1 MATHANIDRKEDTQ
15 MTKETQQADG
25 LTSHLTQELDTE
37 KSPFDRGWHVGV
49 NQLAKSLCQEKNE
62 LDLKAWNYGYK
73 CGEGYYLMKK
83 YPLADAKDHF
93 FFVEKISNTEIK
105 RHTEI
110 LLENDMIK
118 EISGVWHYRCF
129 INSHTWFTPA
139 DCLLDAVAFVWDV
152 FRIEKI
158 KENLKQQANSK
169 RFYLPVEQLAMSI

>member
-1 MATHANIDRKEDTQ
+1 MNEKIE
-15 MTKETQQADG
+15 QASAG
-25 LTSHLTQELDTE
+25 VASELNAELDTF
-37 KSPFDRGWHVGV
+37 KTPYDRGLYVGT
-49 NQLAKSLCQEKNE
+49 NQLSKSLCQEKNE

-73 CGEGYYLMKK
+73 CGEEYYLMKK

-93 FFVEKISNTEIK
+93 FFLEKISNTDIK

-110 LLENDMIK
+110 LVENNMIK
-118 EISGVWHYRCF
+118 EISGVWHYRCSF
-129 INSHTWFTPA
+129 NLHTWFTPA
-139 DCLLDAVAFVWDV
+139 DCLLDAIAFVWGV